1 MDKSQQPLST
11 GMQQDLSNLREEI
24 RQFADTLYLFENS
37 TDVPSA
43 EDTIKTLRGIS
54 LGAFSCA
61 ELLAMALKKSGQTN
75 KVASS
80 HKKPYQ
86 DQLKEKVNETL
97 QCCTSLSTSL
107 HSLKQLLR
115 SMHGAE
121 LVGMEQASQRVQAA
135 LSNIATEWEDL

>member
-1 MDKSQQPLST
+1 MDKSQQPNST
-11 GMQQDLSNLREEI
+11 GMQQNLSNLREEI

-54 LGAFSCA
+54 QGAFSCA
-61 ELLAMALKKSGQTN
+61 ELLAVALKKSSQTN
-75 KVASS
+75 KVAPSQ
-80 HKKPYQ
+80 KKPYQ

-97 QCCTSLSTSL
+97 QCCDNLSTSL

-115 SMHGAE
+115 SMHGTE
-121 LVGMEQASQRVQAA
+121 LDGMEQASQRVQAA
-135 LSNIATEWEDL
+135 LSNIAAEWEDL